1 MVKKF
6 ESLLE
11 AKRAAK
17 INADLSDLKA
27 VLHEVTGALMC
38 EDIEL
43 RALTRDFVLL
53 YMEKLETF
61 NVIPNYIMPR

>member
-1 MVKKF
+1 MTTKF
-6 ESLLE
+6 ENLLE

-17 INADLSDLKA
+17 IKSDLTDVLA

-53 YMEKLETF
+53 YMEKLDTM
-61 NVIPNYIMPR
+61 NVLPNYSMPK

>member
-1 MVKKF
+1 MTTKF
-6 ESLLE
+6 ENLLE

-17 INADLSDLKA
+17 INADLTDLKA

-43 RALTRDFVLL
+43 RALTRDFVLM
-53 YMEKLETF
+53 YRERLESF
-61 NVIPNYIMPR
+61 NIIPNYSMPK

>member
-1 MVKKF
+1 MTTKF
-6 ESLLE
+6 ENLLE

-17 INADLSDLKA
+17 IKADLTDLKA

-43 RALTRDFVLL
+43 RALTRDFVLM
-53 YMEKLETF
+53 YRERLESF
-61 NVIPNYIMPR
+61 NIIPNYSMPK

>member
-1 MVKKF
+1 MTTKF
-6 ESLLE
+6 ETLLE

-17 INADLSDLKA
+17 IKADLTDLKS

-43 RALTRDFVLL
+43 RALTRDFVLM
-53 YMEKLETF
+53 YMEKPESF
-61 NVIPNYIMPR
+61 NIIPNYSMPR

>member
-1 MVKKF
+1 MTKKF
-6 ESLLE
+6 ETLLK
-11 AKRAAK
+11 AKQAAK
-17 INADLSDLKA
+17 IKADLTDLKA

-61 NVIPNYIMPR
+61 NVIPNYTMPR

>member
-1 MVKKF
+1 MTKKF

-17 INADLSDLKA
+17 INADLTDILA

-43 RALTRDFVLL
+43 RALTRDFIVL
-53 YMEKLETF
+53 YMKKLETF
-61 NVIPNYIMPR
+61 HIIPQYSMKS

>member
-1 MVKKF
+1 MKTFKT
-6 ESLLE
+6 LLE
-11 AKRAAK
+11 AKKDAG
-17 INADLSDLKA
+17 IQADLTDVLA

-53 YMEKLETF
+53 YMSKLESF
-61 NVIPNYIMPR
+61 NVIPKYSMPK

>member
-1 MVKKF
+1 MTKKF

-17 INADLSDLKA
+17 INADLTDILA

-43 RALTRDFVLL
+43 RALTRDFIVL
-53 YMEKLETF
+53 YMQKLENF
-61 NVIPNYIMPR
+61 NIVPNYTMPR

>member
-6 ESLLE
+6 ETLLE

-17 INADLSDLKA
+17 IKADLTDLKA
-27 VLHEVTGALMC
+27 VLHEVTSALMC

-43 RALTRDFVLL
+43 RALTRDFVLM
-53 YMEKLETF
+53 YMERLESF
-61 NVIPNYIMPR
+61 NIIPNYSMPR